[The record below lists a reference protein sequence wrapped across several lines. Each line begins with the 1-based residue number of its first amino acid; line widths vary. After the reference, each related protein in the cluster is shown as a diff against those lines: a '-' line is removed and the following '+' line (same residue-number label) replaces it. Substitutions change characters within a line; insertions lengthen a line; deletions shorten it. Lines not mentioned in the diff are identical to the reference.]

1 MVKIAIVIP
10 SYIKAENPQDVS
22 ESDGLRLLHRAL
34 ASLNCLKGQD
44 VTLVLPFCIE
54 GKMMTEGRSLEYHNE
69 IMKALS
75 YPFPFKRFIL
85 TAHNFRIIKE
95 CTLKNGFYEISE
107 WLNLCGFANIRNSGL
122 LISQALGAEVA
133 IFIDNDEVMQ
143 NPDFLEI
150 AIEGLFETMDKKKMD
165 GKGGFYVSGKG
176 EVYETL
182 PWKWWQLFWNK
193 SKLFK
198 AVWEAILDSKGRF
211 VESPVVLGGNFVLTK
226 RLFENIPF
234 DPLIPRGEDI
244 DYLINAK
251 MAGLKVL
258 FDKHLKIKHLPI
270 ERNVSYRKEELKG
283 DIVRFLYE
291 RAKVKGYKGLNLDPY
306 PGYFLKWDLKIKALI
321 TLILF
326 SLYLASKFRWKDI
339 AEVRGC
345 LGSLTKNTEDS
356 RFYEWFKQRWKALME
371 FVGKDGLK
379 DVLME
384 GHVERY

>member
-1 MVKIAIVIP
+1 MIKIAIIIP
-10 SYIKAENPQDVS
+10 SYIKAENPQDVNK
-22 ESDGLRLLHRAL
+22 SDGLRLLHRAL
-34 ASLNCLKGQD
+34 ASLNGLKGQD
-44 VTLVLPFCIE
+44 ITLVLPFCIE
-54 GKMMTEGRSLEYHNE
+54 GKMMAEGRYLEYHLE
-69 IMKALS
+69 IIKSLS

-95 CTLKNGFYEISE
+95 CILKNGFYEIAE

-122 LISQALGAEVA
+122 LISQALGSEVV
-133 IFIDNDEVMQ
+133 IFIDNDEVVEDT
-143 NPDFLEI
+143 DFLEI
-150 AIEGLFETMDKKKMD
+150 ALEGLIESIDNKKMD
-165 GKGGFYVSGKG
+165 GKGGFYISARGAI
-176 EVYETL
+176 YETL
-182 PWKWWQLFWNK
+182 PWQWWQLFWNK

-211 VESPVVLGGNFVLTK
+211 VESPVVLGGNLVLTK

-244 DYLINAK
+244 DYLVNAK
-251 MAGLKVL
+251 IAGFEVL

-283 DIVRFLYE
+283 DAERFLYE

-339 AEVRGC
+339 IEVRAC
-345 LGSLTKNTEDS
+345 LGSLTRHTKDKE
-356 RFYEWFKQRWKALME
+356 FYNGFKQRWKALME
-371 FVGKDGLK
+371 FVKQDRLK
-379 DVLME
+379 DVVRE
-384 GHVERY
+384 GFL

>member
-10 SYIKAENPQDVS
+10 SYIKAENPQDVN
-22 ESDGLRLLHRAL
+22 ESDGFRLLHRAL
-34 ASLNCLKGQD
+34 ASLNCLKGKD
-44 VTLVLPFCIE
+44 VTLVFPFCIE
-54 GKMMTEGRSLEYHNE
+54 GKMMTEGRYLEYHLE
-69 IMKALS
+69 IMKSLS
-75 YPFPFKRFIL
+75 YPFPFNRFIL

-95 CTLKNGFYEISE
+95 CILKNGFYEIAE

-122 LISQALGAEVA
+122 LISQALGAEVVV
-133 IFIDNDEVMQ
+133 FIDNDEVVE
-143 NPDFLEI
+143 NTDFLEI
-150 AIEGLFETMDKKKMD
+150 ALEGLIESMDNKKMD
-165 GKGGFYVSGKG
+165 GKGGFYISARGAI
-176 EVYETL
+176 YETL
-182 PWKWWQLFWNK
+182 PWQWWQLFWNK
-193 SKLFK
+193 AKLFK

-211 VESPVVLGGNFVLTK
+211 VESPVVLGGNLVLTK

-251 MAGLKVL
+251 VAGFEML
-258 FDKHLKIKHLPI
+258 FDKHLMIKHLPI

-283 DIVRFLYE
+283 DIGRFLYE

-339 AEVRGC
+339 AEVRAC
-345 LGSLTKNTEDS
+345 LGSLTRHAKDKE
-356 RFYEWFKQRWKALME
+356 FYNGFKQRWKALME
-371 FVGKDGLK
+371 FVEQDRLK
-379 DVLME
+379 DVVRE
-384 GHVERY
+384 GFL